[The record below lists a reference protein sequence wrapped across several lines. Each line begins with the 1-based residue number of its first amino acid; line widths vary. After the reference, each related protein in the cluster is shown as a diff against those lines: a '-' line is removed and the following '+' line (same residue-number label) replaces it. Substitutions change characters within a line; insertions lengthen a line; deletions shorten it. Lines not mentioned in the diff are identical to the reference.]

1 MVGLTSYPGY
11 YVNIIMFDMS
21 YKFQY
26 SVQGV
31 SDVIEFKEKET
42 KTHFILFFN

>member
-1 MVGLTSYPGY
+1 MSLTSYPEY
-11 YVNIIMFDMS
+11 FVNIIMFDMS